1 MRPSLKI
8 RNTFSSDYIG
18 NPTAG
23 AVKVPVRSTDVSV
36 RDYDV
41 KNGIPLEQ
49 STTDYL
55 NIPINKNKGINE
67 LIDGYEASTVP
78 DNLVAQRLES
88 AAYSSALR
96 LENDAISALLAKNT
110 PSLQDD
116 CTKTNVYENIVKDV
130 SKVAKLGVD
139 KNRMYVAISYETENL
154 LLTDEKYSNTAS
166 QIGAELAREGVVN
179 KINGVKVITQDLGSD
194 STGKAI
200 EYIVY
205 ATDWCQKIDEWK
217 INPRIVDLT
226 SGSSEYIGA
235 SALKGR
241 FVYEDVVTDAKAVI
255 VKKKV
260 SLSDKVSIPNGE
272 TELYGKTVDEL
283 ASNLEVQSDGKV
295 TGTLNYVTGYTDFSS
310 NEEEQSGNY
319 FPFSLEVS
327 GTNMTFKK
335 NGEVSKESIP
345 FEKDNVFRITSKT
358 DKFEV
363 LVDNES
369 VITFDFSETKLKTA
383 TRSRNKK

>member
-255 VKKKV
+255 VKKK
-260 SLSDKVSIPNGE
+260 S
-272 TELYGKTVDEL
+272 
-283 ASNLEVQSDGKV
+283 A
-295 TGTLNYVTGYTDFSS
+295 
-310 NEEEQSGNY
+310 
-319 FPFSLEVS
+319 
-327 GTNMTFKK
+327 
-335 NGEVSKESIP
+335 
-345 FEKDNVFRITSKT
+345 
-358 DKFEV
+358 
-363 LVDNES
+363 
-369 VITFDFSETKLKTA
+369 
-383 TRSRNKK
+383 